1 MAKDSIAYGESLLAD
16 IRKRNSEEVSRREK
30 EAKKDKWKALGMKTA
45 IGIANSVLESKHQN
59 FLNQEAAIARKTGL
73 NQAIENGQTT
83 LNDLEAIKTYAGG
96 KEQYILDTYTA
107 PLIKEFMSKK
117 YAPGTVNEVQLTATN
132 KKLANLYNET
142 MVAAFDKE
150 ADATKSFFE
159 NNDVELYNNNRKQ
172 LAGASTVK
180 GGLAN
185 IIKGLPIISSL
196 TGDLD
201 KDTVQANQ
209 EAYRLAAVGDK
220 DISGSYEKSLKG
232 FQEVFDTT
240 QSTGLAD
247 FVMQNIQDS
256 EGAQKSLGRPGLTY
270 THETVQTDTYDR
282 VTGEVTGT
290 ETVIQQIGTNP
301 TTGAVESFAEIGTDG
316 SVATRANTTP
326 PTHVQNV
333 AALIGADK
341 TTEGSVFLTGRP
353 ADELN
358 VINKRRKKLI
368 NKGGYASL
376 KGDALKIFNQ
386 NQDKVLAAQVVLGG
400 IDARDEQI
408 GSRSLGNKIAYQ
420 LQLMDAELPV
430 EQRMNTKVG
439 KGNIFNTLKAY
450 SKMYNKQGTT
460 VQVAPE
466 SIAGINNFFEKNV
479 VEAYNE
485 IKKMNSKEREIILK
499 DMGMNEEQYIKFNE
513 TFPVFKTFKEQAL
526 LSLSENSFELLNT
539 KKSPPPPPTDDL
551 NSGDSDGN
559 EDSGDNEVATSFD
572 LGALP
577 VPPPRA
583 AGTFFASEQKKEYS
597 QVMRLDKK
605 IKNDAETLAKFKAN
619 PSSTKAQ
626 ISLVE
631 TRIKRNKALLAK
643 NVASYTDKYAP
654 AEI

>member
-1 MAKDSIAYGESLLAD
+1 MAQDSIAYGESLLAD
-16 IRKRNSEEVSRREK
+16 IRKRNSEEVRRREK

-45 IGIANSVLESKHQN
+45 IGIADSVLESKHQN

-83 LNDLEAIKTYAGG
+83 LNDLENIKTYAGG
-96 KEQYILDTYTA
+96 KEQYILDTYTS

-117 YAPGTVNEVQLTATN
+117 YAPGTVNEVQLNVTN
-132 KKLANLYNET
+132 KKLAKLYNET

-150 ADATKSFFE
+150 AAATKSFFD
-159 NNDVELYNNNRKQ
+159 NNDVELYNANRKQ
-172 LAGASTVK
+172 LAGASTIK
-180 GGLAN
+180 GGLTN
-185 IIKGLPIISSL
+185 IIKGLPVISSL

-232 FQEVFDTT
+232 FQEVFDMT

-247 FVMQNIQDS
+247 FVMENIQDS
-256 EGAQKSLGRPGLTY
+256 EGALKSLGSPALVY
-270 THETVQTDTYDR
+270 THVTLDR
-282 VTGEVTGT
+282 DIFDELTGEVIGK
-290 ETVIQQIGTNP
+290 ETVIQQIGKNAI
-301 TTGAVESFAEIGTDG
+301 TGVVESFSEIRPDG
-316 SVATRANTTP
+316 SVATRANTPP
-326 PTHVQNV
+326 PTYIQNV

-341 TTEGSVFLTGRP
+341 TTEGSVFLSQRP
-353 ADELN
+353 PTELEI
-358 VINKRRKKLI
+358 INDRRKKII

-376 KGDALKIFNQ
+376 RGESLKIFNQ
-386 NQDKVLAAQVVLGG
+386 NQDEVLAAQVVLGG
-400 IDARDEQI
+400 IDARNEQI
-408 GSRSLGNKIAYQ
+408 GSRSLGNKLAFQ

-450 SKMYNKQGTT
+450 SKMYNQQGTT

-466 SIAGINNFFEKNV
+466 SIAGINNFFEKNFQ
-479 VEAYNE
+479 EAYNE
-485 IKKMNSKEREIILK
+485 ITKMNSDERLIIFE
-499 DMGMNEEQYIKFNE
+499 DMGMNEKQYEKFNE
-513 TFPVFKTFKEQAL
+513 TFPGFEIFKKQAVF
-526 LSLSENSFELLNT
+526 SLSEHSFELLELRELED
-539 KKSPPPPPTDDL
+539 SPPPTDSG
-551 NSGDSDGN
+551 NGDSDGN
-559 EDSGDNEVATSFD
+559 GGSGGNEVASSFD

-583 AGTFFASEQKKEYS
+583 SGTFFASPQKKEYG

-605 IKNDAETLAKFKAN
+605 IKNDEETLAKFKAN